1 MSNATVTNSAKADI
15 FARIHEALLDVTD
28 ENPEEAPIT
37 WQYVQPSEIP
47 GDIVDYFLQLVAD
60 YKAEVERVPRAE
72 LPATIVRHL
81 RDIGAKSVILPSGL
95 DAAWREAIVAA
106 EFDVREDNNLS
117 ARELNEIDA
126 VVTAA
131 AVGVANTGTFAMDHR
146 PDQGRRALTLV
157 PDAHICVVRADQVVS
172 NTPEA
177 IARLQSSIKDR
188 QPITFVAGPSA
199 TSDIELSRVEGVH
212 GPRTLHVIVV
222 DD

>member
-1 MSNATVTNSAKADI
+1 MSISAKEEI
-15 FARIHEALLDVTD
+15 FSRLHEALVDVTD
-28 ENPEEAPIT
+28 ENPEESPIT
-37 WQYVQPSEIP
+37 WQYGQPSEIP

-60 YKAEVERVPRAE
+60 YKAEVERVAVAD

-81 RDIGAKSVILPSGL
+81 RDIGAKSVILPAGL
-95 DAAWREAIVAA
+95 DSSWRAAIEAGD
-106 EFDVREDNNLS
+106 FDVRDDDNLT

-177 IARLQSSIKDR
+177 IARLQASIKDR

-212 GPRTLHVIVV
+212 GPRILHVIVV
-222 DD
+222 DA

>member
-1 MSNATVTNSAKADI
+1 MSISAKEEI
-15 FARIHEALLDVTD
+15 FSRLHEALVDVTD
-28 ENPEEAPIT
+28 ENPEESPIT
-37 WQYVQPSEIP
+37 WQYGQPSGIP

-60 YKAEVERVPRAE
+60 YKAEVERVAVAD

-81 RDIGAKSVILPSGL
+81 RDIGAKSVILPAGL
-95 DAAWREAIVAA
+95 DSSWRAAIEAGD
-106 EFDVREDNNLS
+106 FDVRDDDNLT

-177 IARLQSSIKDR
+177 IARLQASIKDR

-212 GPRTLHVIVV
+212 GPRILHVIVV
-222 DD
+222 DA

>member
-1 MSNATVTNSAKADI
+1 MSISAKEEI
-15 FARIHEALLDVTD
+15 FSRLHEALVDVVD
-28 ENPEEAPIT
+28 ENPEESPIT
-37 WQYVQPSEIP
+37 WQYVQPTEIP

-60 YKAEVERVPRAE
+60 YKAEVERVAVVD

-81 RDIGAKSVILPSGL
+81 RDIGAKSVILPAGL
-95 DAAWREAIVAA
+95 DSSWRAAIEAAD
-106 EFDVREDNNLS
+106 FDVRDDDNLT

-177 IARLQSSIKDR
+177 IARLQASIKDR

-212 GPRTLHVIVV
+212 GPRILHVIVV

>member
-1 MSNATVTNSAKADI
+1 MSISAKEEI
-15 FARIHEALLDVTD
+15 FSRLHEALVDVTD
-28 ENPEEAPIT
+28 ENPEESPIT

-60 YKAEVERVPRAE
+60 YKAEVERVAVAD

-81 RDIGAKSVILPSGL
+81 RDIGAKSVILPAGL
-95 DAAWREAIVAA
+95 DSSWRAAIEAGD
-106 EFDVREDNNLS
+106 FDVRDDDNLT

-177 IARLQSSIKDR
+177 IARLQASIKDR

-212 GPRTLHVIVV
+212 GPRILHVIVA
-222 DD
+222 D